1 MELTMKLMRFTAAFE
16 MSLPIRIKKEGK
28 YFISHCPPL
37 DVYSQG
43 ESRAIAK
50 KNIEEAVRLFVID
63 CYERG
68 TLEDVLKESGF
79 ILLKKPIPQRPKR
92 KLEEIAVCLPFV
104 IDQESVSCR
113 A

>member
-1 MELTMKLMRFTAAFE
+1 MNLMRFTAAFKI
-16 MSLPIRIKKEGK
+16 SLPVQFKKEGG

-43 ESRAIAK
+43 ESKAIAK
-50 KNIEEAVRLFVID
+50 KNIEEAVRFFIID

-68 TLEDVLKESGF
+68 TLEKVLKKSGF
-79 ILLKKPIPQRPKR
+79 IPLRKPIPSRSKNKR
-92 KLEEIAVCLPFV
+92 EEIAVFLPFV